1 MRPAAR
7 VRRPRLRPRAPCPFF
22 PLAPPTVAPR
32 PLPGTGIAFP
42 ASTGNRRHV
51 GRRCGAYTRGE
62 LTVHVHAVP
71 YSSSVDGTQ
80 VVTDQPRTYT
90 VVLRPEPEGGFTVRV
105 PALPEIVTYG
115 EDEDEALAMAK
126 EAIELC
132 LHDRSERGEDIP
144 DSDPGSG
151 GVVVHSVSVSVAA

>member
-1 MRPAAR
+1 MDEI
-7 VRRPRLRPRAPCPFF
+7 C
-22 PLAPPTVAPR
+22 
-32 PLPGTGIAFP
+32 I
-42 ASTGNRRHV
+42 
-51 GRRCGAYTRGE
+51 
-62 LTVHVHAVP
+62 
-71 YSSSVDGTQ
+71 
-80 VVTDQPRTYT
+80 VTDQPRTYT

-132 LHDRSERGEDIP
+132 LLDRAERGEDIP